1 MSDAQILSRDD
12 VASQYKWNAESVF
25 TDDAAWNQAADVFPQ
40 LVQQMA
46 LFNGRLG
53 ESSSVLLQALTAM
66 EAAYSQ
72 LGKLVVYASVSHEV
86 DTAAAD
92 ATRMLGK
99 AGSLNSQFGAAAA
112 YINPQLVAIGLPRL
126 QQWMAQEAGLRIYA
140 HYFENLV
147 RNQAHVRSAEVEEVL
162 GADREARRSAWDN
175 YMDRYLSF
183 KSTLANNL
191 NTSIQQNV
199 FSARARRH
207 DSTLEAALF
216 PLNIPGVVFSNLID
230 TYRRFLPIWHRY
242 WAVRRKA
249 LGVEALYPYDIWA
262 PLSAKSPPV
271 PFKQAVDW
279 ISAGL
284 APMGETYVN
293 TLRKG
298 ALEARWIDV
307 YPTRG
312 KSSSQ
317 FSSGVQ
323 GTHPFIVVHYDDTL
337 GAMSTLAHELGHS
350 MHSYLAWQTQ
360 PPIYSDYS
368 SFVAEVAS
376 NFHQAMV
383 RHYLFETQKDPDFQI
398 SVIEEAMDNFHR
410 YFFIMP
416 TLARFELEM
425 HQRAE
430 RGEGLSA
437 EDMIECCADLF
448 AEGYGSEMCYD
459 RQRTGMTWA
468 TFGHLYMDYY
478 VFQYA
483 TGISGANALS
493 RRVLSG
499 TPGAAEQYIRFLRSG
514 SSLYALD
521 ALKLAGVDLTTP
533 RAVEETYAI
542 LEGFISRL
550 EELVRQ
556 KQAGLIV

>member
-1 MSDAQILSRDD
+1 MLAAPFKSTETTASLLTDADFCFKPALGTDGKELAVTQGTLEKIL
-12 VASQYKWNAESVF
+12 A
-25 TDDAAWNQAADVFPQ
+25 
-40 LVQQMA
+40 
-46 LFNGRLG
+46 
-53 ESSSVLLQALTAM
+53 
-66 EAAYSQ
+66 
-72 LGKLVVYASVSHEV
+72 
-86 DTAAAD
+86 
-92 ATRMLGK
+92 
-99 AGSLNSQFGAAAA
+99 
-112 YINPQLVAIGLPRL
+112 
-126 QQWMAQEAGLRIYA
+126 
-140 HYFENLV
+140 
-147 RNQAHVRSAEVEEVL
+147 
-162 GADREARRSAWDN
+162 GADREARRSAWEN

-478 VFQYA
+478 GVQYA

-521 ALKLAGVDLTTP
+521 ALKLAGVDMTTP
-533 RAVEETYAI
+533 PAVEETYAI